1 MQVKLETA
9 GEIGQWIWAVR
20 KSQGMRQDDLA
31 ALVGAS
37 HVFLGDVE
45 RGKESVQ
52 WGRLFSVLRELGIEV
67 RVDLPLDRTPDAGSP

>member
-1 MQVKLETA
+1 MQIKLETA
-9 GEIGQWIWAVR
+9 GEIGQWIRAVR

-52 WGRLFSVLRELGIEV
+52 WGRLFAVLRELGIEI
-67 RVDLPLDRTPDAGSP
+67 RVDLPLDLPPEAGSP

>member
-9 GEIGQWIWAVR
+9 GEIGQWIRAVR

-31 ALVGAS
+31 ALVGTS

-52 WGRLFSVLRELGIEV
+52 WGRLFSVLRELGSEV